1 VAICLFQ
8 LQGSTAA
15 AATASKGSS
24 GTTKAA
30 KAAAA
35 AAAAPIGVRALL
47 LAPTR
52 ELAAQIHRE
61 VVRLSAGRKL
71 RSCLLSKA
79 QAVSTT
85 ATITPIVTAAT
96 LLLRL
101 VYCYKDGS
109 RTVIVVVFGVGT

>member
-1 VAICLFQ
+1 M
-8 LQGSTAA
+8 QGATAA
-15 AATASKGSS
+15 AAAAASKGSNS
-24 GTTKAA
+24 SSSTTKAA

-35 AAAAPIGVRALL
+35 AAAAPTGVRALL

-79 QAVSTT
+79 QAVSS
-85 ATITPIVTAAT
+85 TAAIPQ
-96 LLLRL
+96 LLLL
-101 VYCYKDGS
+101 LLLLLVVYCCNYGS
-109 RTVIVVVFGVGT
+109 ETVTLSELE